1 MQSRYRTQHQHEKS
15 TSMMTNKEALKLA
28 TLWAGKGV
36 HVFPLGPG
44 KVPLANCPQCTDSS
58 AEHMRACVC
67 KNAGLPCHGFHA
79 ATTDTELLVKLFAS
93 PKAVCVG
100 IATGASGLVVVDC
113 DTSESGQSGAQHYA
127 DALKGRGEKLLK
139 TFTVATP
146 SGGVH
151 YFYASEDADA
161 LAPENRAFPMVDVK
175 TGGSYVVAPG
185 SRSKKGAYRHF
196 YGAWPPAQA
205 PQWLVDHL
213 DRPGRLRT
221 SSTDVMAPASSDVK
235 EVSNP
240 DMYLEAVVRNAA
252 DAIASAPEGSVYD
265 TIRRKSFSLAPLV
278 RGGSLDL
285 EGVVR
290 ELEAAVPSFAAAR
303 TRDVRR
309 CLEGAM
315 AKVRAESVVS
325 TPVLDVEEWDVTEE
339 GDDEAPAPLEADVLA
354 AVPDLMPEPEK
365 PALHVVEE
373 QTEAAPAAV
382 DLRARGRCP
391 DTFWESTPVLKQIR
405 EVARVVGKSPEAL
418 LMNTCSIL
426 ASYAPHGVTVSSVGG
441 RSPASLNHGLVN
453 IAGSGM
459 GKSSTVAM
467 AVKTAG
473 VPTQVFG
480 PDGEPDLAVLY
491 GVSTGEG
498 IMDAFG
504 EYVQD
509 SEGNREYKSRASR
522 VRVDLDEGLG
532 MLKALDRPHN
542 ILGACLSSLLQGLSY
557 ATTASTKMRSME
569 AGTYRLVV
577 GINAQPGV
585 LGSLLATKDQGFAQ
599 RFFYVNAYPELPTQ
613 EQKARFGDSEKT
625 SLQDKL
631 AFLEQQ
637 EKALE
642 GKRVAGLKGPG
653 GEALAD
659 WVQGLPEHTI
669 ELPVDGKFDMFNL
682 LSEHSNEGVQD
693 ELNSHKPLQMLTLYG
708 MLTLLHGSVHGSD
721 ELWKNARIL
730 WDAMEDGRKAFQRKA
745 LEEEADRRRE
755 ADNQHISRVTRA
767 KAAENVTVSDFVR
780 QQMRRLREKAKET
793 DLTRTGAS
801 RLFNSKMAKKLTESG
816 FTRASVIDR
825 AIFEGYLT
833 ENCGVLLPGP
843 KG

>member
-1 MQSRYRTQHQHEKS
+1 
-15 TSMMTNKEALKLA
+15 MMTNKEALKLA

-44 KVPLANCPQCTDSS
+44 KVPLANCPQCSDTSPQHLKGCTCAD
-58 AEHMRACVC
+58 
-67 KNAGLPCHGFHA
+67 AGRPCHGFHA
-79 ATTDTELLVKLFAS
+79 ATTDQDTLRLLFAS
-93 PKAVCVG
+93 DKAVCVG

-113 DTSESGQSGAQHYA
+113 DTSQDGGKSGAEHYA
-127 DALKGRGEKLLK
+127 AALKERGEKLVK

-151 YFYASEDADA
+151 YFYRSVDADC

-185 SRSKKGAYRHF
+185 SESKKGTYKHF
-196 YGAWPPAQA
+196 YGAWPPAEA

-221 SSTDVMAPASSDVK
+221 SSTDVMVPASSDVK

-240 DMYLEAVVRNAA
+240 DLYLEAAVRNAA
-252 DAIASAPEGSVYD
+252 SAIATAPRGSVYD

-285 EGVVR
+285 EDVVR
-290 ELEAAVPSFAAAR
+290 ELEAAVPSFAANR
-303 TRDVRR
+303 TQDVRR

-315 AKVRAESVVS
+315 GKVRAESVVS
-325 TPVLDVEEWDVTEE
+325 TPPKDVEEWDALE
-339 GDDEAPAPLEADVLA
+339 DDEAPAPLEAAVLA
-354 AVPDLMPEPEK
+354 AVPDLTPEPEK
-365 PALHVVEE
+365 PVLHSVGND
-373 QTEAAPAAV
+373 EAPEPVKPVAV
-382 DLRARGRCP
+382 DLRGRGRCA
-391 DTFWESTPVLKQIR
+391 DSFWESTPVLKQIR
-405 EVARVVGKSPEAL
+405 EVARAAGKSPEAL

-426 ASYAPHGVTVSSVGG
+426 ASYVPPTVTVGSVGG
-441 RSPASLNHGLVN
+441 RPPASLNHGLVN

-473 VPTQVFG
+473 VPTPVYNTDG
-480 PDGEPDLAVLY
+480 DPDFTVLY

-504 EYVQD
+504 EYVTD
-509 SEGNREYKSRASR
+509 SDGNREYKARASR

-532 MLKALDRPHN
+532 MLKALDRPNN
-542 ILGACLSSLLQGLSY
+542 ILGACLSSLLQGLGY
-557 ATTASTKMRSME
+557 ATTASTKVRSME

-577 GINAQPGV
+577 GLNAQAGV
-585 LGSLLATKDQGFAQ
+585 LGSMLATKDQGFAQ
-599 RFFYVNAYPELPTQ
+599 RFFYVNAYPEMRTD
-613 EQKARFGDSEKT
+613 EAKGRFGDSAKMSAEE
-625 SLQDKL
+625 KL
-631 AFLEQQ
+631 AFLKEQEQ
-637 EKALE
+637 KLE
-642 GKRVAGLKGPG
+642 GRRVSELKGPG

-659 WVQGLPEHTI
+659 WVQGLPDHVI
-669 ELPVDGKFDMFNL
+669 ELPVDGQVDMAFL
-682 LSEHSNEGVQD
+682 LDEHSNEGVKD
-693 ELNSHKPLQMLTLYG
+693 ELNSHKPLQMLALYG
-708 MLTLLHGSVHGSD
+708 MLTLLHGSVHPSD
-721 ELWKNARIL
+721 MLWENARLL
-730 WDAMEDGRKAFQRKA
+730 WDAMEDGRKAFQRRA

-767 KAAENVTVSDFVR
+767 KAAEQVTVSEYAR
-780 QQMRRLREKAKET
+780 HQMRRLRDGAKRT
-793 DLTRTGAS
+793 DLTRTKAS
-801 RLFNSKMAKKLTESG
+801 SSVLDSKIARKLKESG
-816 FTRASVIDR
+816 FTRASLIDR

-833 ENCGVLLPGP
+833 EAEGVLLPGP
-843 KG
+843 KS

>member
-1 MQSRYRTQHQHEKS
+1 
-15 TSMMTNKEALKLA
+15 MMTNKEALKLA
-28 TLWAGKGV
+28 ITWSSKGV

-44 KVPLANCPQCTDSS
+44 KIPLANCPKCADTGAAHMEACTC
-58 AEHMRACVC
+58 AA
-67 KNAGLPCHGFHA
+67 AGRPCHGFHS
-79 ATTDTELLVKLFAS
+79 ATTDPELLAKLFAD

-100 IATGASGLVVVDC
+100 IATGKSGLVVVDC
-113 DTSESGQSGAQHYA
+113 DTATEGQDGAHHYA
-127 DALKGRGEKLLK
+127 QALKERGEKLVK
-139 TFTVATP
+139 TFMVATP

-161 LAPENRAFPMVDVK
+161 VAPENRAFPMVDVK

-185 SRSKKGAYRHF
+185 SESKKGTYRHF

-221 SSTDVMAPASSDVK
+221 SSTDVMVPASSNTK

-240 DMYLEAVVRNAA
+240 DLYLKAVVRNAA
-252 DAIASAPEGSVYD
+252 SAIATAPQGLVHD
-265 TIRRKSFSLAPLV
+265 VINTKTFSLAPLV
-278 RGGSLDL
+278 KGGSLDL
-285 EGVVR
+285 EAVVR
-290 ELEAAVPSFAAAR
+290 ELEAAVPPFAAVR
-303 TRDVRR
+303 TPDVRR
-309 CLEGAM
+309 CLEGALH
-315 AKVRAESVVS
+315 KVRAESVVS
-325 TPVLDVEEWDVTEE
+325 AASHDVEEWDLGSE
-339 GDDEAPAPLEADVLA
+339 GDDEAPAPLEAAVLA
-354 AVPDLMPEPEK
+354 AVPDLMPEPEE

-373 QTEAAPAAV
+373 KAEAAPAAV

-391 DTFWESTPVLKQIR
+391 DAFWESTPVLKQIR
-405 EVARVVGKSPEAL
+405 EVARAVGKSPEAL

-426 ASYAPHGVTVSSVGG
+426 ASYSPHGVTVSSVGG

-473 VPTQVFG
+473 APTEVFG

-557 ATTASTKMRSME
+557 ATTASTKMRSMK

-613 EQKARFGDSEKT
+613 EQKARFGDSKKT
-625 SLQDKL
+625 SLEDKL

-682 LSEHSNEGVQD
+682 LSEHSNEGVKD

-721 ELWKNARIL
+721 ELWENARIL
-730 WDAMEDGRKAFQRKA
+730 WDAMEDGRRAFQRKA

-767 KAAENVTVSDFVR
+767 KAAEQVTVSEFAR
-780 QQMRRLREKAKET
+780 QQMRRLREKAKES
-793 DLTRTGAS
+793 DLTRTDA
-801 RLFNSKMAKKLTESG
+801 RALLNSKMAKKLAESG
-816 FTRASVIDR
+816 FTKAGLIDR

-843 KG
+843 KS